1 MLNKAFIACSTFLI
15 GCSGLK
21 SYNSTDTGLNEN
33 DRRTGDEDGV
43 ESSDDADDPESIQ
56 YPSDT
61 QSSILLYTGHG
72 GAVSRGPTGRGGFNV
87 ISDHWSGLGWTT
99 DVLETFPETSALG
112 EYRMVGLMAPGFSDT
127 VAFTELDIIKLESL
141 IQAGTRVVVFAEENA
156 CDNPHLN
163 TLLAAL
169 DVSIRFTGE
178 GMGLNSIVYDA
189 EITENQQLTHEVNAI
204 RFTDPCYLDASD
216 ATVLASRRH
225 GDQNRVFMAVER
237 PGQAGDVVVMGD
249 FQILDDSGVL
259 LQENNLTLS
268 ENLAS
273 VLPE

>member
-1 MLNKAFIACSTFLI
+1 MFNKALFFCSTWLL
-15 GCSGLK
+15 GCGGLK
-21 SYNSTDTGLNEN
+21 SYNATDTGLSET
-33 DRRTGDEDGV
+33 DGRTGDEDGA
-43 ESSDDADDPESIQ
+43 ESSDDTDNSDVIQ
-56 YPSDT
+56 YPNDT
-61 QSSILLYTGHG
+61 QRSILLYTGHG
-72 GAVSRGPTGRGGFNV
+72 GATTRGPTGRGGFNV
-87 ISDHWSGLGWTT
+87 ISDHWRGLDWTT
-99 DVLETFPETSALG
+99 DILDTFPETSALG
-112 EYRMVGLMAPGFSDT
+112 AYRMVGLMSPGFSDT
-127 VAFTELDIIKLESL
+127 MAFTELDIIKLETV
-141 IQAGTRVVVFAEENA
+141 IEAGTRVVVFAEENA

-189 EITENQQLTHEVNAI
+189 DITTGEQVTDTVSAI
-204 RFTDPCYLDASD
+204 RFTDPCYLDAND
-216 ATVLASRRH
+216 GTVLASRRR
-225 GDQNRVFMAVER
+225 GDQNHVFMAVER
-237 PGQAGDVVVMGD
+237 PGQAGDVVVLGD